1 MPITDEVL
9 LDAIRKRYLREI
21 EKETQAA
28 NINNII
34 NNSPAS
40 APGMAAAMGGVTPDD
55 DEYFVDITRTDL
67 PEINPITKKPIG
79 WNKKVR
85 RYKRKPGEE
94 MPEKKK
100 GLSGS
105 S

>member
-1 MPITDEVL
+1 MPITDDVL

-21 EKETQAA
+21 EKENQASS
-28 NINNII
+28 INNII

-55 DEYFVDITRTDL
+55 SDYYVDILREDL
-67 PEINPITKKPIG
+67 PDINPATGKPAG
-79 WNKKVR
+79 WNKSVH
-85 RYKRKPGEE
+85 RYKRKPGED

-100 GLSGS
+100 G
-105 S
+105 